1 MKKFNFIVI
10 GLLSLSLFS
19 CSSNNDITED
29 NNISNIQN
37 ELPSTKVMLQTRS
50 GGEMMTLAGS
60 NDAITTEDKI
70 TDNKA
75 YFFVR
80 IDNRIPGC
88 DNYQSNFY
96 FPQDTNGGSI
106 FTAGNSGT
114 INLDYEHW
122 TKNDATTTHKMYV
135 FDTTGEEVTKTLLV
149 QPSLDD
155 LIKAHKSNNALPDLN
170 SDTLKIMWY
179 ISKYQYNP
187 NADNYT
193 WHVDGIVTGKST
205 KDVTEAIPSI
215 KDEESVNVGKL
226 DGHVEVDIH
235 QQEHKDWQEIKTS
248 IHIRDLVDEVKVTI
262 PIEHKY
268 VCDQDDFRLRYYEYI
283 TEKSE
288 LTSESR
294 IQIKVEYND
303 DNITITVKSDPAY
316 VQYLMDFDGDGL
328 TVEVHN
334 YLKDIANTDVW
345 DKLKNSNFTTY
356 KLTNKKGQITSVY
369 KEGEKVEFK

>member
-1 MKKFNFIVI
+1 MKKFKIFAI
-10 GLLSLSLFS
+10 GMIALSLFS
-19 CSSNNDITED
+19 CTSSNDIID
-29 NNISNIQN
+29 SNSISNIEN
-37 ELPSTKVMLQTRS
+37 DLPSTKVMLQTRS
-50 GGEMMTLAGS
+50 GLTTLAGS
-60 NDAITTEDKI
+60 NEPSVSEDKV

-88 DNYQSNFY
+88 DNYQSDFY
-96 FPQDTNGGSI
+96 FPQNTDGGSI
-106 FTAGNSGT
+106 FVDGNSGR

-122 TKNDATTTHKMYV
+122 IKNDTTTTHKMYV
-135 FDTTGEEVTKTLLV
+135 FDTTGEEVAKTLSS
-149 QPSLDD
+149 QPSLED
-155 LIKAHKSNNALPDLN
+155 LIRTHKSNNALPDLN
-170 SDTLKIMWY
+170 SDTLKVMWY
-179 ISKYQYNP
+179 ISKYQYNSKP
-187 NADNYT
+187 NNYT

-248 IHIRDLVDEVKVTI
+248 IHIRDIVNEVKVTI
-262 PIEHKY
+262 PIKHKY
-268 VCDQDDFRLRYYEYI
+268 VCDKDDFRLRYYEYV

-288 LTSESR
+288 LTSASR
-294 IQIKVEYND
+294 IQVKVEYND

-316 VQYLMDFDGDGL
+316 VQYLMDLDGDGL

-334 YLKDIANTDVW
+334 YLKDIANTDMW
-345 DKLKNSNFTTY
+345 DKLKDSDFTTY
-356 KLTNKKGQITSVY
+356 KLTNKKGQITTAFD
-369 KEGEKVEFK
+369 KDLRKEFK

>member
-1 MKKFNFIVI
+1 MKKIKIFAI
-10 GLLSLSLFS
+10 GMIALSLFS
-19 CSSNNDITED
+19 CTSNNDIID
-29 NNISNIQN
+29 SNGISNIEN
-37 ELPSTKVMLQTRS
+37 DYPSTKVTLQTRS
-50 GGEMMTLAGS
+50 GVMALSVS
-60 NDAITTEDKI
+60 NEPSASEDKV
-70 TDNKA
+70 TDDKA

-88 DNYQSNFY
+88 KNYQSNFY
-96 FPQDTNGGSI
+96 FPQDTNGGSM
-106 FTAGNSGT
+106 FEEGNSGK

-122 TKNDATTTHKMYV
+122 VKNDTTTTHKMYV
-135 FDTTGEEVTKTLLV
+135 FDTTGEEVEKTLSL
-149 QPSLDD
+149 QPSLND
-155 LIKAHKSNNALPDLN
+155 LIRTHKSNNALPDLN
-170 SDTLKIMWY
+170 SDTLKVMWY

-187 NADNYT
+187 NANNYI

-226 DGHVEVDIH
+226 NGHVEVDIH

-248 IHIRDLVDEVKVTI
+248 IHIRDIVDEVKVTI

-268 VCDQDDFRLRYYEYI
+268 VCDKDDFRLRYYEYV

-288 LTSESR
+288 LTSASR
-294 IQIKVEYND
+294 IQVKVEYND

-316 VQYLMDFDGDGL
+316 VQYLMELDGDGL

-334 YLKDIANTDVW
+334 YLKDIANTDVRN
-345 DKLKNSNFTTY
+345 KLKDSDFTTY
-356 KLTNKKGQITSVY
+356 KLTNKKGQITSAFD
-369 KEGEKVEFK
+369 KDLRKEFK